1 MKIPK
6 LTIGSITSNI
16 PIIQGAMGVKVSL
29 SSLSSA
35 VANEGGI
42 GTIASVGLGDID
54 ASKNEYE
61 RASREALEKEIQKA
75 KSLTDGHIAV
85 NIMGVLSNA
94 DDLVRTTVREGIKII
109 VFGAGLPLKLP
120 ALVEDNSVNLL
131 PIISS
136 GRAAE
141 LILRSWDRRFGRTAD
156 GLILEGPLAGGHLG
170 FSFEQL
176 SQPEKYS
183 LNNLLPE
190 ILDVVKIYED
200 KYGRKIPVIV
210 AGGIFDGN
218 DIARMLSLGA
228 SGVQMATRFVCTFE
242 CDVAQEFK
250 EEYLNAREEDVVV
263 IKSPVGMPGRAIRNQ
278 FLKSLEIQGKF
289 KINCPYRCLRTCN
302 VNEAKYC
309 IALALLN
316 ACIGDVAKGLIFSG
330 QNSYRIKKIIT
341 VKELISELLA
351 EIEASDL
358 I

>member
-16 PIIQGAMGVKVSL
+16 PIIQGGMGVRVSL
-29 SSLSSA
+29 SSLSAA

-42 GTIASVGLGDID
+42 GTIASVGLGEIEF
-54 ASKNEYE
+54 SKNEYE
-61 RASREALEKEIQKA
+61 RASREALENEIRKA

-109 VFGAGLPLKLP
+109 IFGAGLPLKLP
-120 ALVEDNSVNLL
+120 ALVDDTSVNLL
-131 PIISS
+131 PIVSS
-136 GRAAE
+136 DRAAA
-141 LILRSWDRRFGRTAD
+141 LILRSWDRRFNRTTD
-156 GLILEGPLAGGHLG
+156 GIILEGPLAGGHLG
-170 FSFEQL
+170 FSSEQL
-176 SQPEKYS
+176 SQSEKYS
-183 LNNLLPE
+183 LDILLPE
-190 ILDVVKIYED
+190 ILDVVKPYED

-228 SGVQMATRFVCTFE
+228 SGVQMATRFVCTVE

-250 EEYLNAREEDVVV
+250 DEYLKARKEDIVI
-263 IKSPVGMPGRAIRNQ
+263 IKSPVGLPGRAIRNQ
-278 FLKSLEIQGKF
+278 FLKSLEIQGKL

-309 IALALLN
+309 IAEALLN
-316 ACIGDVAKGLIFSG
+316 ACDGDVVNGLIFSG
-330 QNSYRIKKIIT
+330 QNSYRINKIVT

-351 EIEASDL
+351 GIKASDL